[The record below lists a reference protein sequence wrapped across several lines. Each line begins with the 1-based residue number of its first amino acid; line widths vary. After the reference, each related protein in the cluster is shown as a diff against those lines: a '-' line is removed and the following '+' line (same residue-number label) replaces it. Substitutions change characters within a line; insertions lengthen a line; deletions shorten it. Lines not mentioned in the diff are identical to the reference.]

1 MDFVDTHCH
10 AGTSWFEP
18 IETLLACM
26 DNNGVQRAL
35 LTQHRGMYDNS
46 YLLECIARFPGR
58 FSAIAGVDASDP
70 DAPRDARSARRQ
82 PGRLRRPLA
91 AHRPLARRRPR
102 GNLA

>member
-35 LTQHRGMYDNS
+35 LTQHRGMFDNA
-46 YLLECIARFPGR
+46 YLLECIERFPR
-58 FSAIAGVDASDP
+58 PLQRHS
-70 DAPRDARSARRQ
+70 RRR
-82 PGRLRRPLA
+82 RLGPRRPLDA
-91 AHRPLARRRPR
+91 GGASR
-102 GNLA
+102 